1 MTMDTTDLKEK
12 NFEADIERYLITKG
26 GYIKGNQDTYDKDR
40 AIDMPVLI
48 SFIEK
53 TQPKQWKRYVTKYG
67 DKAERQLYR
76 VFQDDVSRYGLIY
89 VLRKG
94 ISDVGINIRFCYFAP
109 ASTLNDEL
117 VANYDANILTV
128 TRQFAYSRLNKNTI
142 DMVLS
147 LNGIPVVALEL
158 KNQITGQNVEDSK
171 RQWCTDRDPKEPLF
185 HFNNRILVYFGV
197 DLYEVAL
204 TTELKKEKTFF
215 IPFNQ
220 GSNGA
225 GEVGGAGNPEREDGD
240 M

>member
-158 KNQITGQNVEDSK
+158 
-171 RQWCTDRDPKEPLF
+171 
-185 HFNNRILVYFGV
+185 
-197 DLYEVAL
+197 
-204 TTELKKEKTFF
+204 
-215 IPFNQ
+215 
-220 GSNGA
+220 
-225 GEVGGAGNPEREDGD
+225 
-240 M
+240 

>member
-1 MTMDTTDLKEK
+1 MNTTDLKEK
-12 NFEADIERYLITKG
+12 NFEADIERYLITEG
-26 GYIKGNQDTYDKDR
+26 GYIKGNQDTYDKER

-67 DKAERQLYR
+67 DKAEKQLYR

-109 ASTLNDEL
+109 ASLLNDEL

-128 TRQFAYSRLNKNTI
+128 TRQFAYSKLNKNTI

-158 KNQITGQNVEDSK
+158 KTRLRVRMWRIPSVSGAQTETRK
-171 RQWCTDRDPKEPLF
+171 
-185 HFNNRILVYFGV
+185 NRCFIS
-197 DLYEVAL
+197 
-204 TTELKKEKTFF
+204 TTEYWPTSELICMKWLL
-215 IPFNQ
+215 PRN
-220 GSNGA
+220 
-225 GEVGGAGNPEREDGD
+225 
-240 M
+240 

>member
-1 MTMDTTDLKEK
+1 MNTTDLKEK
-12 NFEADIERYLITKG
+12 NFEADIERYLITEG

-67 DKAERQLYR
+67 DKAAKQLYR

-109 ASTLNDEL
+109 ASLLNDEL

-128 TRQFAYSRLNKNTI
+128 TRQFAYSKMNKNTI

-185 HFNNRILVYFGV
+185 HFNNRIL
-197 DLYEVAL
+197 
-204 TTELKKEKTFF
+204 
-215 IPFNQ
+215 
-220 GSNGA
+220 
-225 GEVGGAGNPEREDGD
+225 
-240 M
+240 